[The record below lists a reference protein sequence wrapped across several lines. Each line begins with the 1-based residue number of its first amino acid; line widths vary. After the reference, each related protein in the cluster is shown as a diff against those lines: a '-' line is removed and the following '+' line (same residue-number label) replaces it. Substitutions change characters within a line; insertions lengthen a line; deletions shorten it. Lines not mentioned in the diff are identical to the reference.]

1 MPPQTLLLPA
11 FAAGQSQITTDRSI
25 PLLSRVGP
33 AEPCGLCRVK
43 SRMADSA
50 RLVTGVSPGRSWNF
64 ASRSGPLMTAVVR
77 WSMPQLC
84 PKITSLPAQSPYILF
99 KRSRAASCGSGSSE
113 PSSGSCFVAN
123 CQQPARQP
131 RPAAGDRA
139 GRPAVLAM
147 AGQRSP
153 VAEVADRLAA
163 VRQHISPGGAL
174 CAAPPTSSDAYC
186 PFRTNGTNYP
196 SQCSVRAPLSEGGV
210 SHGTRCRPRA
220 SLEWTSGSATALET
234 RRRAQ
239 PCRALSPVLIQ
250 AVRDTPRR

>member
-1 MPPQTLLLPA
+1 MVTTCRRGDEMPCLAKFSRRPST
-11 FAAGQSQITTDRSI
+11 AGLKHLTRQDCDR
-25 PLLSRVGP
+25 
-33 AEPCGLCRVK
+33 CCVK
-43 SRMADSA
+43 SRMADSV
-50 RLVTGVSPGRSWNF
+50 RLITGVSPGRSWNF

-123 CQQPARQP
+123 CQQPAQQP
-131 RPAAGDRA
+131 ALPQGIA

-163 VRQHISPGGAL
+163 ARSPTAHKPRRGAVRLSSPQ
-174 CAAPPTSSDAYC
+174 PSSAYC
-186 PFRTNGTNYP
+186 PFRTNRTNYP
-196 SQCSVRAPLSEGGV
+196 SQCSPRAPLSEGGV
-210 SHGTRCRPRA
+210 SQLTRCRPRA
-220 SLEWTSGSATALET
+220 SLDWTRAPPRHGAGNTTACTALPMPS
-234 RRRAQ
+234 A
-239 PCRALSPVLIQ
+239 PC
-250 AVRDTPRR
+250 

>member
-1 MPPQTLLLPA
+1 
-11 FAAGQSQITTDRSI
+11 
-25 PLLSRVGP
+25 V
-33 AEPCGLCRVK
+33 
-43 SRMADSA
+43 
-50 RLVTGVSPGRSWNF
+50 
-64 ASRSGPLMTAVVR
+64 TAVVR

-123 CQQPARQP
+123 CQQPAQQP

-163 VRQHISPGGAL
+163 GRSPTAHKPRRGAVRISPHKPQMHIAL
-174 CAAPPTSSDAYC
+174 SVPTEQTIQASAR
-186 PFRTNGTNYP
+186 P
-196 SQCSVRAPLSEGGV
+196 RAPLSEGGRFSANQV
-210 SHGTRCRPRA
+210 PPESEPGLDPGLHH
-220 SLEWTSGSATALET
+220 ATALET

-239 PCRALSPVLIQ
+239 PCRCPSAPC
-250 AVRDTPRR
+250 

>member
-1 MPPQTLLLPA
+1 MDA
-11 FAAGQSQITTDRSI
+11 FDN
-25 PLLSRVGP
+25 
-33 AEPCGLCRVK
+33 CRVK

-99 KRSRAASCGSGSSE
+99 KRSRAGSCGSGSSE

-123 CQQPARQP
+123 CQQPAEQP

-153 VAEVADRLAA
+153 VAEVADRLATDRSPTAHKPRRGA
-163 VRQHISPGGAL
+163 VRIPPQALPFPYQRNKLSTPVLGQRTAAGGG
-174 CAAPPTSSDAYC
+174 
-186 PFRTNGTNYP
+186 R
-196 SQCSVRAPLSEGGV
+196 SQL
-210 SHGTRCRPRA
+210 TRCRPRA
-220 SLEWTSGSATALET
+220 SLDWTPGSTTPQRWKHDGVHSLADAPQPRADPSGSGHAPEVGG
-234 RRRAQ
+234 Q
-239 PCRALSPVLIQ
+239 
-250 AVRDTPRR
+250 

>member
-1 MPPQTLLLPA
+1 V
-11 FAAGQSQITTDRSI
+11 AAVR
-25 PLLSRVGP
+25 RVPDG
-33 AEPCGLCRVK
+33 CRVK

-99 KRSRAASCGSGSSE
+99 KRSRAGSCGSGSSE

-123 CQQPARQP
+123 CQQPAQQP

-163 VRQHISPGGAL
+163 GRSPTAQKPRRAL
-174 CAAPPTSSDAYC
+174 CASPSTTLRCILPFPYQRNKLSKPVLGQSTAVGGGRFSANQVPPE
-186 PFRTNGTNYP
+186 
-196 SQCSVRAPLSEGGV
+196 SEPGLDPGLR
-210 SHGTRCRPRA
+210 H
-220 SLEWTSGSATALET
+220 ATALET
-234 RRRAQ
+234 QWRAQ
-239 PCRALSPVLIQ
+239 PCRCPQ
-250 AVRDTPRR
+250 PRADPSGSGHAPEVGGQ

>member
-1 MPPQTLLLPA
+1 
-11 FAAGQSQITTDRSI
+11 
-25 PLLSRVGP
+25 
-33 AEPCGLCRVK
+33 
-43 SRMADSA
+43 MADSA

-123 CQQPARQP
+123 CQQPAQQP

-163 VRQHISPGGAL
+163 GRSPTAHKPRRGAVRISPHKTQMHIAL
-174 CAAPPTSSDAYC
+174 SVPTEQTIQASA
-186 PFRTNGTNYP
+186 RP
-196 SQCSVRAPLSEGGV
+196 SVPLREGGV
-210 SHGTRCRPRA
+210 SRLTRCRPRA
-220 SLEWTSGSATALET
+220 SLDWTPGSTTPQRWKHDGVHSLADAPQPRADPSGSGH
-234 RRRAQ
+234 
-239 PCRALSPVLIQ
+239 
-250 AVRDTPRR
+250 TPEVGGQ

>member
-1 MPPQTLLLPA
+1 M
-11 FAAGQSQITTDRSI
+11 
-25 PLLSRVGP
+25 VGAL
-33 AEPCGLCRVK
+33 AEPCGLCCVK

-123 CQQPARQP
+123 CQQPAQQP

-163 VRQHISPGGAL
+163 DRSPTALTGSLLTMVVGRGSVADQWQAAQAAVVAAGA
-174 CAAPPTSSDAYC
+174 AALATATASSVAA
-186 PFRTNGTNYP
+186 R
-196 SQCSVRAPLSEGGV
+196 SR
-210 SHGTRCRPRA
+210 
-220 SLEWTSGSATALET
+220 GSA
-234 RRRAQ
+234 R
-239 PCRALSPVLIQ
+239 PVPP
-250 AVRDTPRR
+250 ATPPATSC